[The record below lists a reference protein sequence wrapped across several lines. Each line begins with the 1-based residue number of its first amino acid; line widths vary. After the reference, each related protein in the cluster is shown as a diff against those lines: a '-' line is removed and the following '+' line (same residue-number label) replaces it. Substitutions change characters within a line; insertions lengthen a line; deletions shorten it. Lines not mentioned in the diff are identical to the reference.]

1 MVDTSDSVSRVQQPP
16 TEGGGLVPT
25 APVDVL
31 PGPWWLVHTKSRC
44 EKALAADLERRGIGY
59 FLPLARMRR
68 RHGGRPV
75 EVLLPLF
82 PSYVF
87 FCGGADE
94 RYTVL
99 MTHRVAQVIEVVDQE
114 RLKDELRQIHRVTA
128 SQQAVNMYPGLQR
141 GQRCRVVAGPLA
153 GLEGVV
159 LRSRDWCRVYL
170 GVEALGQSAE
180 LEIDPSLLEIVE
192 PADSP

>member
-1 MVDTSDSVSRVQQPP
+1 MTDTSHSVSRVQQTLAGADAAAPA
-16 TEGGGLVPT
+16 

-44 EKALAADLERRGIGY
+44 EKALAADLDRHRIGY

-82 PSYVF
+82 PSYLF
-87 FCGGADE
+87 LCGGADE
-94 RYTVL
+94 RYAAL
-99 MTHRVAQVIEVVDQE
+99 MTHRAAQVIEVVDQE

-128 SQQAVNMYPGLQR
+128 SCQPVGLYPGLKR
-141 GQRCRVVAGPLA
+141 GQRCRVIAGPLA

-159 LRSRDWCRVYL
+159 LRSRDWCRVYV
-170 GVEALGQSAE
+170 GVEVLGQSAE
-180 LEIDPSLLEIVE
+180 LEIDPALLETTE
-192 PADSP
+192 PASAR